1 MLIFN
6 MVLNLPNIINLIYLI
21 PNRSYR
27 GKFYVKLFM
36 DHVSNANVSGEM
48 EMNDEQ
54 SKHKGPGHPESSEV
68 TGLTLFYKNI
78 ETIFPVNITIGAVAL
93 ALNIVI
99 VCFYMKQY
107 RQFVPSLYLLIS
119 SSDCLMVIFYVVG
132 VASLTHA
139 CSAEKEEN
147 FTRGMKWS
155 MFLSQALMQ
164 IFQIISIFVTV
175 ELAVA
180 RTIKTLNPFYDI
192 RMSCAIGAIVVYG
205 TYWVAMAV
213 YDVIYESGQPDT
225 IESFLHYGMVGRYTV
240 VGIFKDTVQEPHQ
253 QHKWNKYLQFA
264 LLFVIPYAMPVAISF
279 VCAVLMIN
287 EMRKPTPS
295 KESDIKQKNVAV
307 TVLLLTVCF
316 AMFNSATTAFE
327 FVMWDGSVTS
337 SLIKVRQVLWN
348 TVPLLNATC
357 NPIILISRSQELRT
371 GFVEKFETLF
381 KYTTRFTKTTSLIEL
396 EETTVRD
403 TQKTLETSPRDGENT

>member
-1 MLIFN
+1 
-6 MVLNLPNIINLIYLI
+6 
-21 PNRSYR
+21 
-27 GKFYVKLFM
+27 M

-48 EMNDEQ
+48 AMNDKQ
-54 SKHKGPGHPESSEV
+54 SKHKGPGHPESSEM

-78 ETIFPVNITIGAVAL
+78 ETIIPVNITIGAVAL

-107 RQFVPSLYLLIS
+107 RKFVPSLYLLIS

-132 VASLTHA
+132 VASLTNA

-147 FTRGMKWS
+147 FTRGVKWS

-164 IFQIISIFVTV
+164 IFKLISIFVTV

-180 RTIKTLNPFYDI
+180 RTIKTLSPFYHI

-225 IESFLHYGMVGRYTV
+225 IKSFLHYGMVGRYTV
-240 VGIFKDTVQEPHQ
+240 VGIVKETVQDPHQ
-253 QHKWNKYLQFA
+253 QRKWSKYLQFA
-264 LLFVIPYAMPVAISF
+264 ILFVIPYVMPVVISF
-279 VCAVLMIN
+279 VCAVLMIK

-316 AMFNSATTAFE
+316 AIFNSATTAFE
-327 FVMWDGSVTS
+327 FVMWYGNVTL
-337 SLIKVRQVLWN
+337 SLRKVRQVLWT
-348 TVPLLNATC
+348 TVPLLNAIC

-371 GFVEKFETLF
+371 EVVEKFKTLR
-381 KYTTRFTKTTSLIEL
+381 KYTTRSTKTTSLIEL

-403 TQKTLETSPRDGENT
+403 VQKT